1 MDRIPLINPNLVQVV
16 TAKAERTP
24 EPVLR
29 AEVISSERIK
39 AEPKSSQTR
48 DNFSNTTNNNSANNK
63 NTTDN
68 QNSSKNESAS
78 KNEGALRSENA
89 SKNENPSKNEN
100 ASKEAQQ
107 YKVVLKIGNQ
117 RLETISTEDF
127 KKGSQLD
134 IKVSPGPELKI
145 ITLHNKTPTD
155 VKSNT
160 KNLQTPVQAA
170 MQQLLAD
177 RIPKIQSQGLS
188 QLIDQ
193 LSQLMSGSKSLAANT
208 ALIESSTAS
217 KLNPLLGS
225 LPDSASKTLETT
237 KLEINKRGSLI
248 QNQNGQTTKQ
258 ALANLAYQ
266 SLSKTTS
273 PTVAIPATSSPQS
286 SLPLQQVKDW
296 LQQLPSSSDISNS
309 TGLRNALNNTG
320 VRAETQ
326 LSQLAQQFASLS
338 KGSQSAQ
345 STYNSVEEKSANTIF
360 QQLQKIQQKIFSKSP
375 EPLSQT
381 DLGSI
386 VKNTAKSLES
396 NSQNIL
402 SNLKNGTLN
411 NKNGNLNNKIDTT
424 TANPTLNA
432 TTTLSAATSSTA
444 IGSTTI
450 SPTTSSWQ
458 NPLLNSQAYSTLQE
472 LMKDPLLQNPSSNTK
487 FALGQMLNNLANQAD
502 SQVRIPLNWPE
513 RNGNDAVILRTLQN
527 LLGHIEREQGLQL
540 QQSDSN
546 VANNPSLTTSQNQ
559 QWLPLLIHHQQQLQ
573 LIEFFI
579 DKEEKKNAQGEK
591 KNHWFINL
599 HFDLPKLGELGI
611 EISMFENECNTTFW
625 SESSS
630 TLSQLSYHV
639 QPLRQRL
646 TEQGIIVSDVQ
657 SRHGTLAKR
666 KHNIE
671 QRLVDIET

>member
-1 MDRIPLINPNLVQVV
+1 MDRIPLINPKLVQVV

-24 EPVLR
+24 APILR
-29 AEVISSERIK
+29 AEVVSSERIK
-39 AEPKSSQTR
+39 AEPENSSKTR
-48 DNFSNTTNNNSANNK
+48 DSASNTNNNSGNNQ
-63 NTTDN
+63 NTTNN

-78 KNEGALRSENA
+78 QNASAAQNEGAAKSENV
-89 SKNENPSKNEN
+89 SKNENL
-100 ASKEAQQ
+100 SKEAQQ

-117 RLETISTEDF
+117 QFETISTEDF

-134 IKVSPGPELKI
+134 VKVSPGPELKI
-145 ITLHNKTPTD
+145 IRPPQDMTPTD

-160 KNLQTPVQAA
+160 TNLQSPVQAA

-208 ALIESSTAS
+208 ALIESNTTS

-225 LPDSASKTLETT
+225 LPDNASNTLEASKS
-237 KLEINKRGSLI
+237 EINKRGSLI
-248 QNQNGQTTKQ
+248 QNQTGQTTKQ

-266 SLSKTTS
+266 SLSKSTS
-273 PTVAIPATSSPQS
+273 PAVATPATSSQQS
-286 SLPLQQVKDW
+286 SLPLQQVKNW
-296 LQQLPSSSDISNS
+296 LQQLPSSGDISHS

-338 KGSQSAQ
+338 KGSQGAQ
-345 STYNSVEEKSANTIF
+345 STHNSVEEKSANTIF

-375 EPLSQT
+375 EPISQT

-396 NSQNIL
+396 SSQNIL
-402 SNLKNGTLN
+402 SNLKNGA
-411 NKNGNLNNKIDTT
+411 LNNKIDTA
-424 TANPTLNA
+424 TANPVLNA
-432 TTTLSAATSSTA
+432 TTTLSAATSSTS

-450 SPTTSSWQ
+450 NPTTSSWQ

-625 SESSS
+625 SESSL